1 MEASLSKSCA
11 ILQVR
16 LDPEL
21 KKAFDAYCAAGQ
33 RSQSFNVEALIR
45 NLMIR
50 WRERL
55 EPDDWQRLMRNEL
68 SREQL
73 QAIHRR
79 AAASPP
85 ELILMEN
92 PNGNTA

>member
-1 MEASLSKSCA
+1 MSKSWA

-45 NLMIR
+45 NFINR

-55 EPDDWQRLMRNEL
+55 QPDDWQRLMRNEIT
-68 SREQL
+68 REEL

-79 AAASPP
+79 ATAASGP
-85 ELILMEN
+85 ELHVIEN
-92 PNGNTA
+92 SNGHVA